1 MSPLDEILAEYTR
14 MRQNGLDAQEA
25 LRALRAYIEPLTTD
39 DKEALAGKLRVWEKE
54 HIVLPEATQP
64 KSSVIKPVI
73 KPLKS
78 NPSAASEAGGTM
90 WVECR
95 HCGRKNRA
103 ADVFCYACGQLLDLG
118 ATEQDTRHFADAT
131 DRLFNDEYFGTDSV
145 LVLTVRDSELSYELR
160 PQLRQHELVIGR
172 SADNSAMRPDVDLN
186 DADGAN
192 LGVSRLHLA
201 LRYETSD
208 NTIQVYDLGS
218 ANGSFINGQKLHP
231 KELRLLRNHDELR
244 LGRLILNIKYFHPG
258 EEMRSSS

>member
-1 MSPLDEILAEYTR
+1 MSAVDEVLAEYVR
-14 MRQNGLDAQEA
+14 MRQNGLDAKEA
-25 LRALRAYIEPLTTD
+25 LRALRSYVESFTKE
-39 DKEALAGKLRVWEKE
+39 DKEDLAAQLRHWEKD
-54 HIVLPEATQP
+54 HALVPDASQP
-64 KSSVIKPVI
+64 KKSSVIKPI
-73 KPLKS
+73 KPVQ
-78 NPSAASEAGGTM
+78 AAANDAGGTM

-118 ATEQDTRHFADAT
+118 ATEQATRHFADAT
-131 DRLFNDEYFGTDSV
+131 ERLFSDEFFGSDSV
-145 LVLTVRDSELSYELR
+145 LVLTVRDTGLSYELR

-244 LGRLILNIKYFHPG
+244 LGRLILTIQYFHPG
-258 EEMRSSS
+258 EELRPS